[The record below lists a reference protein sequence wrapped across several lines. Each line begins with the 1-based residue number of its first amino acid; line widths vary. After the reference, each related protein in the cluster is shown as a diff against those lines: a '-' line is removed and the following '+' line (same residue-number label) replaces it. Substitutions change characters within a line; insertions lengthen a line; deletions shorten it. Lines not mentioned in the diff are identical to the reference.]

1 MAIYMSS
8 AKMNGIE
15 TSIMTTLSHLDIVEI
30 IIDSHNSHLE
40 PEWLNF
46 ANTSKAQLAI
56 HKAFH
61 KE

>member
-30 IIDSHNSHLE
+30 IIDFHNIQLE
-40 PEWLNF
+40 IKWLNF
-46 ANTSKAQLAI
+46 ANTSKAQVAI
-56 HKAFH
+56 HRALY
-61 KE
+61 EE